1 VRASPVVVLLLFLA
15 AQACDGLFTY
25 AAVSAYGL
33 AAEGN
38 LLLATW
44 MALVGPA
51 PALVGAKALA
61 GACGVLLYLKGV
73 HRTLAVLTALYAV
86 GAVGPWIVVLL
97 VLGL

>member
-1 VRASPVVVLLLFLA
+1 MVASRAVLMLFLA
-15 AQACDGLFTY
+15 AQACDGVFTY

-38 LLLATW
+38 QLLATW

-51 PALVGAKALA
+51 PALVGAKTLA
-61 GACGVLLYLKGV
+61 AACGVLLYIKGI
-73 HRTLAVLTALYAV
+73 HRTLAVLTVLYTV
-86 GAVGPWIVVLL
+86 GAVGPWIFVLL

>member
-1 VRASPVVVLLLFLA
+1 MVASRVILLLFLA
-15 AQACDGLFTY
+15 AQACDGVFTY
-25 AAVSAYGL
+25 TAVRTHGL

-38 LLLATW
+38 MLLATW

-73 HRTLAVLTALYAV
+73 HKTLALLTAFYAL
-86 GAVGPWIVVLL
+86 GAVGPWLVVLAL
-97 VLGL
+97 LGL